1 MKKIFPHKTD
11 QILWLQLLAGDM
23 AAFEEMM
30 RRYGRLLFRYG
41 IKFTTDHEL
50 VKDSIQDVFLE
61 IWEKRASINCE
72 IPARPYLLAC
82 LRRRIHRLCKSEPE
96 RRDSEPV
103 DGDCFEVEFSIEQKI
118 IQNESALQMADQLHT
133 LLNQLP
139 RRQKEVIYLKYFNDL
154 SREEIAAIMHI
165 APQTVSNQLQI
176 ALRWLQGNWK
186 LVLKSLLPLL
196 SSALTR

>member
-1 MKKIFPHKTD
+1 M
-11 QILWLQLLAGDM
+11 
-23 AAFEEMM
+23 
-30 RRYGRLLFRYG
+30 Y
-41 IKFTTDHEL
+41 
-50 VKDSIQDVFLE
+50 
-61 IWEKRASINCE
+61 
-72 IPARPYLLAC
+72 
-82 LRRRIHRLCKSEPE
+82 
-96 RRDSEPV
+96 
-103 DGDCFEVEFSIEQKI
+103 EQKI

-196 SSALTR
+196 SSALTL